1 LPYIEEQAL
10 YDAIDFTKQVDFQLL
25 PDGTPIGSVDIATI
39 RCPSSTHPT
48 PNATTAE
55 FPSDP
60 VFETFKMS
68 NYAASRGNTKQIT
81 NPGCNCPT
89 WNNYNNLETATG
101 EKVAL
106 TYPDFAPSLWMK
118 FGGPFSRGSW
128 GIKAKMVSD
137 GLSKTIFLG
146 EVRPECSHNIARGW
160 NYSNSGQGVASTIIP
175 INFDTC
181 SQEHPDACLK
191 WCNFSTELGFKSPH
205 PGGAHFGMGDGSVQ
219 FLSQTIDMVGYN
231 RLGGKADGE
240 IGTIE

>member
-1 LPYIEEQAL
+1 
-10 YDAIDFTKQVDFQLL
+10 
-25 PDGTPIGSVDIATI
+25 
-39 RCPSSTHPT
+39 
-48 PNATTAE
+48 
-55 FPSDP
+55 
-60 VFETFKMS
+60 
-68 NYAASRGNTKQIT
+68 
-81 NPGCNCPT
+81 
-89 WNNYNNLETATG
+89 
-101 EKVAL
+101 
-106 TYPDFAPSLWMK
+106 MK